1 VHGAWARGRGSA
13 GRDWARAGLLARVGV
28 GVRGGR
34 SGVASGAASRLRWL
48 GTEAC
53 GRAAPWS
60 GAVGLGKPWQ
70 RARDREER
78 GDRRRE
84 SRGEGEG

>member
-34 SGVASGAASRLRWL
+34 SGVASGAASRLSAWTRCRALSGLARGSAAVAWDRGVRSGCSL
-48 GTEAC
+48 VWR
-53 GRAAPWS
+53 GR
-60 GAVGLGKPWQ
+60 LGKTLA
-70 RARDREER
+70 ART
-78 GDRRRE
+78 
-84 SRGEGEG
+84 